1 MMPLLSNYIKE
12 IYSFFM
18 RLHFSSCH
26 KSVLFE
32 KVGLIVGGKNIII
45 GANSNFQRGL
55 YLTAWDSYR
64 HQHFSPQIIVGD
76 NCAIGAYNHI
86 TCINKIILG
95 DGLLTGKWVTIT
107 DNSHGSTDTEFLQD
121 LPSSRELY
129 SKGPVIIGKNVWIG
143 DKATLLA
150 GIKVGDGAVVGANSV
165 VTKDVPEFT
174 VVAGNPAK
182 IIRKS
187 SIAKGKK

>member
-1 MMPLLSNYIKE
+1 MMALLSNYKKKM
-12 IYSFFM
+12 YSYYT
-18 RLHFSSCH
+18 RKRFSSCH

-32 KVGLIVGGKNIII
+32 KAGLIIGGKNITI
-45 GANSNFQRGL
+45 GENSNFQRGL

-64 HQHFSPQIIVGD
+64 HQHFSPQIIVGN

-86 TCINKIILG
+86 TCINKIVLG

-107 DNSHGSTDTEFLQD
+107 DNSHGTTDVDCLQEA
-121 LPSSRELY
+121 PSLRELY

-143 DKATLLA
+143 DKATILA
-150 GIKVGDGAVVGANSV
+150 GVKIGEGSVIGANSI

-182 IIRKS
+182 ILRNS
-187 SIAKGKK
+187 VIAKSEK